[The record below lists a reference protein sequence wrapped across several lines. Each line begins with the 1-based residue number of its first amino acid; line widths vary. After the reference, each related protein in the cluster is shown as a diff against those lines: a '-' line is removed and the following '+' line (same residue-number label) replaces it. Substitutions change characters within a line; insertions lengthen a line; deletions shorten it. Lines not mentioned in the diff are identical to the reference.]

1 MNKLIDVNK
10 LYKEDTELKKDDV
23 EMLLKWSEQQRHFP
37 KVTELQA
44 ALALHSCFYS
54 IESAKNCL
62 ENYFTIRTLCPDYFS
77 SFDPSKNDLL
87 KQQMNVSLLTFLPGT
102 TKNGDSIALTR
113 LMDTNPDVYNPQVG
127 SKMFDML
134 MMLRMYTVGP
144 TNGIVVV
151 MDMKGSVFMHV
162 TKMNLGEFKKFM
174 VYLQTAM
181 PIRLKQVHFI
191 NTVPFMDKLMSMLK
205 PFINK
210 DMFDKIIIHTNNENL
225 YKYVPREAMP
235 VEYGGKADS
244 VDILFEECKKSI
256 YDNLEFYEMLE
267 SQVVDENKRVG
278 PRKNVDNMFGF
289 DGTFKKLEVD

>member
-174 VYLQTAM
+174 VYLQ
-181 PIRLKQVHFI
+181 
-191 NTVPFMDKLMSMLK
+191 
-205 PFINK
+205 
-210 DMFDKIIIHTNNENL
+210 IIIHTNNENL